1 MKTIRVIAMITSIG
15 GYACAASAVTVS
27 YDIVPEPTNP
37 NADDSSSAT
46 SSGPTI
52 SIPVSTPAES
62 VLGPIKPMLEQD

>member
-1 MKTIRVIAMITSIG
+1 MKAIRVIVMIASIS

-27 YDIVPEPTNP
+27 YDIVPEPPNP
-37 NADDSSSAT
+37 KTDVSSSGT

-52 SIPVSTPAES
+52 SIPVSTSAES